1 MKNSYYYLMGFER
14 GDDIEEVKKES
25 FGGKS
30 AGLEFVNNR
39 PF

>member
-1 MKNSYYYLMGFER
+1 MGFER
-14 GDDIEEVKKES
+14 GDYIEEVKKKES